1 MTGKIKL
8 LNTESASGCIDAENG
23 LRLYFDSC
31 AVLAYDA
38 TYLAVGQ
45 LVTFDLEKGS
55 ASRAVNICVQRSR
68 SVPHLEGK
76 RETNAV
82 RYMGFDQVASI
93 RSYKFERTSLGEE
106 TEMFIVTTDIALFTK
121 HHIGIQEGPTL
132 CLHLLTAELA
142 NTGLGERPRFQCV
155 FTEQNM
161 LSHVASRPV
170 PGARSHARRPPRNP
184 AAAAHAV

>member
-1 MTGKIKL
+1 MTGKIKQ

-23 LRLYFDSC
+23 LKLHFDSS

-38 TYLAVGQ
+38 TFLAVGQ

-55 ASRAVNICVQRSR
+55 PTRAVNICVQRTR
-68 SVPHLEGK
+68 PVPHVEGK
-76 RETNAV
+76 RETNSL

-93 RSYKFERTSLGEE
+93 RSYKFERTAMGEE
-106 TEMFIVTTDIALFTK
+106 TEMFIVTTDLTLFAK
-121 HHIGIQEGPTL
+121 HHVGIQEGPTL

-142 NTGLGERPRFQCV
+142 TAGVAERPHFQCS

-161 LSHVASRPV
+161 LSHVASRPI
-170 PGARSHARRPPRNP
+170 PGTRAHSRRPPRNP
-184 AAAAHAV
+184 AVTAHAV

>member
-8 LNTESASGCIDAENG
+8 LNTENASGCIDAENG
-23 LRLYFDSC
+23 LRFHFDSC

-38 TYLAVGQ
+38 TFLAVGQ

-55 ASRAVNICVQRSR
+55 SSRAVNVCVQRSR
-68 SVPHLEGK
+68 AVPHVDGK
-76 RETNAV
+76 RDTNAL
-82 RYMGFDQVASI
+82 RYMGFDQMASI
-93 RSYKFERTSLGEE
+93 RSYKFERTALGEE
-106 TEMFIVTTDIALFTK
+106 TEMFIVTTDLALFTK

-142 NTGLGERPRFQCV
+142 TAGAADRPHFHCT
-155 FTEQNM
+155 FTEQDM
-161 LSHVASRPV
+161 LTHVASRPV
-170 PGARSHARRPPRNP
+170 PGTRAHTRRPPRHP

>member
-1 MTGKIKL
+1 MTGKIKI

-23 LRLYFDSC
+23 LRFHFDSC

-38 TYLAVGQ
+38 TFLAVGQ
-45 LVTFDLEKGS
+45 LVTFDLEKGNS
-55 ASRAVNICVQRSR
+55 PKAVNVCVQRLR
-68 SVPHLEGK
+68 SVPHVEGK
-76 RETNAV
+76 RESNAL

-93 RSYKFERTSLGEE
+93 RSYKFERTALGEE
-106 TEMFIVTTDIALFTK
+106 TEMFVVTTDLTLFTK

-142 NTGLGERPRFQCV
+142 TAGVAERPHFQCS

-170 PGARSHARRPPRNP
+170 PGARAHSRRPPRNP
-184 AAAAHAV
+184 ATAAQAV

>member
-23 LRLYFDSC
+23 MRLHFDSS

-38 TYLAVGQ
+38 TFLAAGQ

-55 ASRAVNICVQRSR
+55 SSRAVNICVQRTR
-68 SVPHLEGK
+68 PVPHVEGK
-76 RETNAV
+76 RETNAL

-93 RSYKFERTSLGEE
+93 RSYKFERTALGEE
-106 TEMFIVTTDIALFTK
+106 TEMFIVTTDLTLFTK

-132 CLHLLTAELA
+132 CLHLLTTELA
-142 NTGLGERPRFQCV
+142 TAGADERPHFQCS

-161 LSHVASRPV
+161 LSHVASRPA
-170 PGARSHARRPPRNP
+170 PGTRSHARRPPRNP
-184 AAAAHAV
+184 AAVAHVV

>member
-1 MTGKIKL
+1 MTGKIKQ

-23 LRLYFDSC
+23 LRFHFDSC

-38 TYLAVGQ
+38 TFLAVGQ

-55 ASRAVNICVQRSR
+55 SSRAVNICVQRTR
-68 SVPHLEGK
+68 TVPHVESKKDINSL
-76 RETNAV
+76 

-93 RSYKFERTSLGEE
+93 RSYKFERTAMGEE
-106 TEMFIVTTDIALFTK
+106 TEMFVVTTDLTLFAK
-121 HHIGIQEGPTL
+121 HHVGIQEGPTL

-142 NTGLGERPRFQCV
+142 TAGIAECSHFLCA

-161 LSHVASRPV
+161 LTHVASRPV
-170 PGARSHARRPPRNP
+170 PGTRAHSRRPPRNP
-184 AAAAHAV
+184 AATAHAV

>member
-23 LRLYFDSC
+23 MRLHFDSS

-38 TYLAVGQ
+38 TFLAAGQ

-55 ASRAVNICVQRSR
+55 SSRAVNICVQRTR
-68 SVPHLEGK
+68 PVPHVEGK
-76 RETNAV
+76 RESNAL

-93 RSYKFERTSLGEE
+93 RSYKFERTALGEE
-106 TEMFIVTTDIALFTK
+106 TEMFIVSTDLTLFTK

-132 CLHLLTAELA
+132 CLHLLTTELA
-142 NTGLGERPRFQCV
+142 TAGAEERPHFQCS

-161 LSHVASRPV
+161 LSHVASRPA
-170 PGARSHARRPPRNP
+170 PGTRSHARRPPRNP
-184 AAAAHAV
+184 AAVAHVV